1 MTTCDYPVLVHVGT
15 TVSAP
20 TMPLEYRAPS
30 LDVTVLEYEKMTVA
44 DARAFVLLARERP
57 LEGSVRT
64 IVLCVPGMSEAVQ
77 NTLLKIL
84 EEPPES
90 TQIHIITAKVGQLLP
105 TVRSRVQI
113 VGASSAISAVSSEV
127 IQWLQA
133 PVAERIQ
140 TVAKWHK
147 QEDSDPGIEVLQVVG
162 EWLVRQ
168 AETAPT
174 HLRVTYQY
182 VDSWY
187 QQPGASRKML
197 LEELA
202 LRLPKITNIS

>member
-1 MTTCDYPVLVHVGT
+1 MTTRDYPVLVHIGT

-20 TMPLEYRAPS
+20 TVPLEYRTPG

-44 DARAFVLLARERP
+44 EARAFVSLARERP

-64 IVLCVPGMSEAVQ
+64 IVLCVPSMSEAVQ

-84 EEPPES
+84 EEPPAT
-90 TQIHIITAKVGQLLP
+90 TQIHIITPKVGQLLP
-105 TVRSRVQI
+105 TVRSRVQV
-113 VGASSAISAVSSEV
+113 VGEASTVGTVSSEV
-127 IQWLQA
+127 LQWLRA

-147 QEDSDPGIEVLQVVG
+147 QEDSDPGVEVLQVVG
-162 EWLVRQ
+162 EWLVQQ
-168 AETAPT
+168 AESAATD
-174 HLRVTYQY
+174 LRATYQY

-202 LRLPKITNIS
+202 LQLPKITNIS